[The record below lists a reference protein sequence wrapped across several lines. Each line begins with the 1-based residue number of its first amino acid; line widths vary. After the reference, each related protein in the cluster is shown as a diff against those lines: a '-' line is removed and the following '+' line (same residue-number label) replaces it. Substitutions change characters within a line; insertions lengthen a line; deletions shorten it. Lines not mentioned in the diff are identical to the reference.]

1 MLKSIEYNGMIPF
14 LRDHEEKYTMG
25 KRAMKLASRE
35 RTKSLANKQINREYG
50 WHQVGFPISMHNED
64 NHFNKKLKFED
75 L

>member
-25 KRAMKLASRE
+25 TRALKQSNKE
-35 RTKSLANKQINREYG
+35 RTKSLVTKHFNRESG
-50 WHQVGFPISMHNED
+50 WNQVGFPISMHNEK